1 MTPTHAIK
9 KGTRYRYYVSRPLIS
24 ESRVDAPDGLRT
36 PAGDIEQ
43 LVMTRIGQLLS
54 EPAKVFEALA
64 PQVKTAAQ
72 QRQMLH
78 RAAELAAS
86 WPALK
91 PMQLRRMLAALIQ
104 RIVVHID
111 RVDIQ
116 LLPSRIA
123 ALLRD
128 ALPGPTS
135 ADTRD
140 VEEQPLVMSVPGQLR
155 RVGFGIRILIDQAA
169 APGHAAKA
177 DPKLIKLIVRA
188 HLLSNK
194 LAESSNEHLA
204 DLARRERLTSSYFT
218 RVLRLTYL
226 APDITRAILEGRH
239 PQDLTAR
246 KLLDHSRLPLTW
258 VEQRRILGFA

>member
-1 MTPTHAIK
+1 
-9 KGTRYRYYVSRPLIS
+9 
-24 ESRVDAPDGLRT
+24 
-36 PAGDIEQ
+36 
-43 LVMTRIGQLLS
+43 
-54 EPAKVFEALA
+54 
-64 PQVKTAAQ
+64 
-72 QRQMLH
+72 
-78 RAAELAAS
+78 
-86 WPALK
+86 
-91 PMQLRRMLAALIQ
+91 MQLRRMLAALIQ

-116 LLPSRIA
+116 LRPSRLA

-135 ADTRD
+135 ADTGD
-140 VEEQPLVMSVPGQLR
+140 VEEQPLVLSVPAQLR
-155 RVGFGIRILIDQAA
+155 RVGFGIRMLIDGAVPSGRPA
-169 APGHAAKA
+169 RP

-188 HLLSNK
+188 HLLSDK